1 MKHANSLPSMLRVT
15 KLVTLGIFVA
25 FFWVPLSQAQAE
37 TPRFEVD
44 PHWPKA
50 LPDRWVTGAIGG
62 VCVDGKDHVFVLN
75 RQDLTDNELDAGHQ
89 APPVMEFDAEGNL
102 VNSFGDPEIVPSA
115 LHGCTVDPDNNVWMA
130 GARDGIVQKYVHDG
144 SKLLLQIGMRGT
156 VDSSDGTLK
165 GKALNA
171 SHTGFFES
179 AGIAVDPVN
188 GDIYVADGEGHDSNH
203 RVVVFDRNGQY
214 LRQWQPHRTESE
226 VGDEFLPIV
235 HCIAM
240 SNDGHLY
247 ICDRRARRL
256 QVFDK
261 QGNFQKNIA
270 INFEQ
275 RTAYPAGPEHI
286 PGTSGTAV
294 WVGFSPDKAQRF
306 LYAVNPDDEQIEIL
320 DRASGQVL
328 ASFGRAGHQLGE
340 FTAAH
345 FLAVDS
351 KGNVYVGEVNG
362 KRVQKFTRLVG
373 H

>member
-1 MKHANSLPSMLRVT
+1 MKHANTLSPMLRAA
-15 KLVTLGIFVA
+15 KLMTLGIFAA
-25 FFWVPLSQAQAE
+25 FFCVPLAQSQGE

-62 VCVDGKDHVFVLN
+62 VCVDGRDHVFVLN

-102 VNSFGDPEIVPSA
+102 VNSFGDPEVVPSA
-115 LHGCTVDPDNNVWMA
+115 LHGCTVDKDDNVWMA
-130 GARDGIVQKYVHDG
+130 GARDGIVQKYAHDG
-144 SKLLLQIGMRGT
+144 SKLLLQIGKRGT

-203 RVVVFDRNGQY
+203 RVAVFDRNGQY
-214 LRQWQPHRTESE
+214 LRQWQPHRAESE
-226 VGDEFLPIV
+226 VGDDFLPIV

-270 INFEQ
+270 IDFEQ
-275 RTAYPAGPEHI
+275 RTEYLKSQEHGP
-286 PGTSGTAV
+286 GASGTAV
-294 WVGFSPDKAQRF
+294 WVGFSPDKAQKF

-320 DRASGQVL
+320 DRGTGQVL

-351 KGNVYVGEVNG
+351 KGSVYVGEVTG
-362 KRVQKFTRLVG
+362 KRVQKFTRMDG

>member
-1 MKHANSLPSMLRVT
+1 MKHANTLSPMLRAA
-15 KLVTLGIFVA
+15 KLMTLGTFAA
-25 FFWVPLSQAQAE
+25 FFCVPLAQSQGE

-62 VCVDGKDHVFVLN
+62 VCVDGRDHVFVLN

-102 VNSFGDPEIVPSA
+102 VNSFGDPEVVPSA
-115 LHGCTVDPDNNVWMA
+115 LHGCTVDKDDNVWMA
-130 GARDGIVQKYVHDG
+130 GARDGIVQKYAHDG
-144 SKLLLQIGMRGT
+144 SKLLLQIGKRGT

-203 RVVVFDRNGQY
+203 RVAVFDRNGQY
-214 LRQWQPHRTESE
+214 LRQWQPHRAESE
-226 VGDEFLPIV
+226 VGDDFLPIV

-270 INFEQ
+270 IDFEQ
-275 RTAYPAGPEHI
+275 RTEYPKSQEHGP
-286 PGTSGTAV
+286 GASGTAV
-294 WVGFSPDKAQRF
+294 WVGFSPDKAQKF

-320 DRASGQVL
+320 DRGTGQVL

-351 KGNVYVGEVNG
+351 KGSVYVGEVTG
-362 KRVQKFTRLVG
+362 KRVQKFTRMDG